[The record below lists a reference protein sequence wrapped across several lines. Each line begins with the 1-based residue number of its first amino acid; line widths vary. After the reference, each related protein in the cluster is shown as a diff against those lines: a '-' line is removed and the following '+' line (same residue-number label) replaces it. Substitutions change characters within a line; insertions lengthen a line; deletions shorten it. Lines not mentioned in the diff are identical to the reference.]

1 MRHKDHILD
10 LDVADVEVGGDVHR
24 IILSGIRNPSD
35 TTALD
40 SRERLIR
47 DFDGLRRLLI
57 SYPYGTEDMCADFL
71 FDSRHAEAAHGYVIM
86 ESMGYPYYSGSNT
99 IATVAALLEYGIVP
113 IAEGDS
119 EIALESPGGLVRAR
133 YEVADNL
140 IQSVTVTGDSPYVIA
155 DGNRIDVPDV
165 GPVDYALVWSGAY
178 MLLVDAGSVGLRCDA
193 DHVLQMKEVG
203 RALTDA
209 VARDF
214 RHEHAKYGR
223 IESPGFV
230 HFMDSFGKTGD
241 RCYRGRGATYG
252 YPATVYRCPTGT
264 GTSARMALAL
274 SRGEI
279 EDDAVFESV
288 SAMDNRFLGRA
299 RGREDVDGHEA
310 LRTTITARPFV
321 LATTRVHIDFDNPLM
336 AGYENLRAL
345 MG

>member
-1 MRHKDHILD
+1 MRHKAHVLD
-10 LDVADVEVGGDVHR
+10 LEVADVEVGGDVHR
-24 IILSGIRNPSD
+24 ILLSGIRNPSD

-40 SRERLIR
+40 SRERLLH
-47 DFDGLRRLLI
+47 DFDELRHLLI
-57 SYPYGTEDMCADFL
+57 SYPYGNEDMCADFV

-113 IAEGDS
+113 IRDGES
-119 EIALESPGGLVRAR
+119 EIALESPGGIVRAR
-133 YEVADNL
+133 YEVADDL
-140 IQSVTVTGDSPYVIA
+140 IRSVTVTGDSPYVIS
-155 DGNRIDVPDV
+155 DGNRVDVPDV

-178 MLLVDAGSVGLRCDA
+178 MLLVDAGALGLQCDA
-193 DHVLQMKEVG
+193 DHVVQMKAVG

-214 RHEHAKYGR
+214 SYEHAKYGR
-223 IESPGFV
+223 IEAPRFV
-230 HFMDSFGKTGD
+230 HFMDSFEKTGD
-241 RCYRGRGATYG
+241 RRYRGCGATYG
-252 YPATVYRCPTGT
+252 YPATIYYCPTGT
-264 GTSARMALAL
+264 GTSARMVLAL

-279 EDDAVFESV
+279 EDDATFESV
-288 SAMDNRFLGRA
+288 SAMGNRFVGRA
-299 RGREDVDGHEA
+299 KGREDAHGHQA

-336 AGYENLRAL
+336 AGYQNLRTL